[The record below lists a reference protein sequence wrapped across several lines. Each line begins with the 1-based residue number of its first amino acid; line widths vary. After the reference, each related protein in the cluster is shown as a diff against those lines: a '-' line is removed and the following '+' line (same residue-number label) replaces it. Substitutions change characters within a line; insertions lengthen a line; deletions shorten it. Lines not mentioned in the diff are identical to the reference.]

1 MKETTVQLS
10 LDELTAI
17 HALVYA
23 QISSNERSI
32 RLSELAKLDT
42 SEYINSNDVLAVINK
57 KLESASINL
66 LNPQI

>member
-1 MKETTVQLS
+1 MKETTIQLS

-66 LNPQI
+66 RNPQI

>member
-1 MKETTVQLS
+1 MKETTIQLS

-23 QISSNERSI
+23 QISKNERTL
-32 RLSELAKLDT
+32 RLCELANMDT